1 MTRPLLR
8 ISAIC
13 AIGAALLSAGWT
25 WSAAKPAKAR
35 LVASACMDEAY
46 AYFDAATGQEL
57 GVSDDAWNDDL
68 DSAGKALIRCLDST
82 LGLSDPE
89 QDRDSLRDQPVVRI
103 SWNRFSRG

>member
-1 MTRPLLR
+1 MLG

-13 AIGAALLSAGWT
+13 AVGAALVFAGWS
-25 WSAAKPAKAR
+25 WSAIKPAKAR

-46 AYFDAATGQEL
+46 AYFEAATDQEL

-68 DSAGKALIRCLDST
+68 NSAGKALLRCLDGT

-89 QDRDSLRDQPVVRI
+89 QDRGSLRDQPVVRI
-103 SWNRFSRG
+103 SWNRSSRG